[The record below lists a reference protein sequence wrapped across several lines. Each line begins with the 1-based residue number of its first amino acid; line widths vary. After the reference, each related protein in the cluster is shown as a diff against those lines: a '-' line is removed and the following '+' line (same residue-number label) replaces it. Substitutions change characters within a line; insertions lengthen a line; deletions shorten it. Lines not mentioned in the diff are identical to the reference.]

1 MFISK
6 PWILKLRDNIR
17 IGVPKGGAGALIFY
31 QGLSEPENIKFIL
44 RFLKP
49 GMVFWDIG
57 AHIGEFSLL
66 AARAV
71 GEKGEVHAFEP
82 NPENF
87 DLLSYNIQMNNL
99 KNKNM
104 LNPLIVFGTD
114 DELYFEIFQEPSISC
129 VRPDSLV
136 PATTPTKRIR
146 VPSVR
151 LDDYYFKQGRR
162 VDLIK
167 IDTEGSELSVLRGMR
182 QLLSLA
188 PKEASVL
195 VFECLPINYNRF
207 GYNSS
212 DLLSFL
218 RGFHYTIQCYQDG
231 YLCLLGL
238 EDRIKTTENN
248 LVASKVPIC
257 LKRK

>member
-1 MFISK
+1 MFYSK

-17 IGVPKGGAGALIFY
+17 IAVPKGGAGALIFY
-31 QGLSEPENIKFIL
+31 QGLSEPETINFIL

-87 DLLSYNIQMNNL
+87 DLLSFNVQMNRL
-99 KNKNM
+99 KNKNI
-104 LNPLIVFGTD
+104 LNPLIVFDTD

-129 VRPDSLV
+129 VRADSLV
-136 PATTPTKRIR
+136 PAATPTKRIR

-182 QLLSLA
+182 QLLSLS
-188 PKEASVL
+188 PKEAPVL
-195 VFECLPINYNRF
+195 VFECLPVNYNRF
-207 GYNSS
+207 GYNAS

-218 RGFHYTIQCYQDG
+218 RGFHYTIQRYQDG
-231 YLCLLGL
+231 SLCLLDF

-248 LVASKVPIC
+248 LVASKVPLC